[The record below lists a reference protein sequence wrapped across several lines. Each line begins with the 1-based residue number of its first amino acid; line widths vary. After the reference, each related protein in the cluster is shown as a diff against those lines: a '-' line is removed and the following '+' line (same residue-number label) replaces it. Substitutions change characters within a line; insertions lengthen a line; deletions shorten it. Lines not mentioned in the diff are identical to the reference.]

1 MKHLWAAIIM
11 LVAGLS
17 ATPGYAQNENW
28 LATVERTPVS
38 HLVGDP
44 EAPVTL
50 TEYISYTC
58 PHCRDFAMQGEE
70 ILKLGYVRKGELR
83 FEYRHNAGSVVALTA
98 AMLARCGTP
107 EQFPGNHSA
116 LMAAQ
121 PQFNAL
127 LKLASKSQ
135 TDRWLY
141 GDPAARRRAVASDLH
156 FYDIFERRGYRRPEL
171 DRCLAD
177 QTLADRLEAAGQ
189 RDRDEVGVTS
199 TPSFAINGRL
209 LDGVHNWNALSAALS
224 QSSDPAD
231 SGTRSA
237 AGGAAD

>member
-1 MKHLWAAIIM
+1 MM
-11 LVAGLS
+11 VLVAGLS
-17 ATPGYAQNENW
+17 AAPGFAQNAGANGNW

-38 HLVGDP
+38 HFVGDP
-44 EAPVTL
+44 DAPVTL
-50 TEYISYTC
+50 TEFVSYTC
-58 PHCRDFAMQGEE
+58 PHCRDFAMRGEE
-70 ILKLGYVRKGELR
+70 VLKLGYVRTGEMR
-83 FEYRHNAGSVVALTA
+83 FEYRHNAASVVDLTA

-107 EQFPGNHSA
+107 DQFPANHAA

-127 LKLASKSQ
+127 LRLASKSQ
-135 TDRWLY
+135 TDRWNY

-177 QTLADRLEAAGQ
+177 QDLADRLEAAGR
-189 RDRDEVGVTS
+189 RDREEVGVKA

-209 LDGVHNWNALSAALS
+209 LDNVHTWDALSVALA
-224 QSSDPAD
+224 DPAG
-231 SGTRSA
+231 SGDGSA
-237 AGGAAD
+237 AGTAND